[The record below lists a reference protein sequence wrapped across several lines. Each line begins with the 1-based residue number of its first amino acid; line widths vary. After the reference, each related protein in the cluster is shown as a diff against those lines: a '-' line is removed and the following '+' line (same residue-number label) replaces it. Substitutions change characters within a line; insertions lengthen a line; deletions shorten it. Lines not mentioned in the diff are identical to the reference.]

1 VGAECYFDWGGG
13 LVWAA
18 VGPGVTGAGAEAVR
32 AAVATHG
39 GGHGTLLRAPDN
51 VRAAVPVFEPL
62 PGPLAALS
70 LRVKEAFD
78 PRRVLNPGRMYP
90 GI

>member
-1 VGAECYFDWGGG
+1 
-13 LVWAA
+13 
-18 VGPGVTGAGAEAVR
+18 VR

-39 GGHGTLLRAPDN
+39 GGHATLLRAN
-51 VRAAVPVFEPL
+51 ESIRAAVDVFQPL

-70 LRVKEAFD
+70 ARVKTSFD
-78 PRRVLNPGRMYP
+78 PHRVLNPGRMYA